1 MPVHL
6 LKVAVGISEPAQLAT
21 VQRGRRH
28 IVDGREVVYGY
39 TKRMPTRRA
48 DLIGGGSIFWVIR
61 HVILVRQPI
70 LDMFMVTDEDG
81 DTYCRLLYD
90 PELTAVEARPLRAF
104 QGWRYLDPDAAPR
117 DLGASSESDLPAHL
131 QQELRALGLL

>member
-21 VQRGRRH
+21 VQQGRRH
-28 IVDGREVVYGY
+28 VVDGREVVYGY
-39 TKRMPTRRA
+39 TKRMPTRRD
-48 DLIGGGSIFWVIR
+48 DLIDGGSIFWVIR

-81 DTYCRLLYD
+81 DTYCRLLYH

-104 QGWRYLDPDAAPR
+104 QGWRYLDPETAPR

>member
-6 LKVAVGISEPAQLAT
+6 LKVAVGIAEPAQLET

-39 TKRMPTRRA
+39 TKRMPTRRD

-61 HVILVRQPI
+61 HVILLRQPI

-81 DTYCRLLYD
+81 DTYCRLLYA
-90 PELTAVEARPLRAF
+90 PELVQVEARPLRAF
-104 QGWRYLDPDAAPR
+104 QGWRYLDPATAPR
-117 DLGASSESDLPAHL
+117 DLSTTESDLPAHL